1 MEKTDIIKLLKS
13 KGEKVNNVSTLAI
26 WESQF
31 DDIADEILL
40 QIKNHSDLSH
50 VSVSDDMIESASEAY
65 ARERHPSRWD
75 GEPWGEAGKINH
87 RLAIKAALESMLK
100 YSR

>member
-1 MEKTDIIKLLKS
+1 MKKTDIIKLLKS

-50 VSVSDDMIESASEAY
+50 VSKCPACGSSDLFKFKLEHIKC
-65 ARERHPSRWD
+65 RECKEQFEHSC
-75 GEPWGEAGKINH
+75 
-87 RLAIKAALESMLK
+87 
-100 YSR
+100 